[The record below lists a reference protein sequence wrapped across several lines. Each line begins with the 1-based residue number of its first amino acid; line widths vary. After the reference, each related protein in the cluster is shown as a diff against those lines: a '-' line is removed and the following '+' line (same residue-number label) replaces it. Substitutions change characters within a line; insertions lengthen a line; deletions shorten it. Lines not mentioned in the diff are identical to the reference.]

1 MKENV
6 RKELDAMETMLANWK
21 ANYLSFATSDGN
33 NDFLAEEYQDE
44 ITMYISPYVRRLFEC
59 NHLTA
64 EEAEEFLNYCYD
76 QVEDLKLK
84 IQDLE
89 NPPEKPGFM
98 KKFVESTRRVLQ
110 R

>member
-1 MKENV
+1 MQENV

-33 NDFLAEEYQDE
+33 NDFLVEEFQDE

-59 NHLTA
+59 NHLTPQ
-64 EEAEEFLNYCYD
+64 EAEEFLNYCYD
-76 QVEDLKLK
+76 QVEDLRLK

-98 KKFVESTRRVLQ
+98 QKFMESTRRVLQ